1 MKNNIF
7 YLGFYTDDKLRKEE
21 RVNFPAASSKMNY
34 IKDLLERSNCRVTI
48 TNPAWVLGK
57 KTYPGKKRRLSNNI
71 YLKTFFSL
79 KYTNRVNKS
88 LSSRLM
94 KLQLFFYLLRNVK
107 KNDIIL
113 VYHSIYYSNLIT
125 ILKKIKNFTLILEL
139 EELYQDVN
147 NLTNKEIKL
156 ENKIISLSDK
166 YIVSTNHLLKKLDD
180 TKPYIVINGNF
191 SIKESKVKKF
201 QDHKKHIVYAG
212 IIDTVKKGAFTAL
225 SIVQGLSSDYKL
237 HILGFGKEE
246 DIQKLKKEITTFN
259 KNNSIKVLYEGNLPD
274 EKCNTFLQKCDIGLS
289 CQTLEGSYSD
299 TSFPSK
305 IINYLTNGLE
315 VLTVRIPVVED
326 SEVGNL
332 VYFYDESSYDQAR
345 KIISEIKIN
354 RNKKIRQLELID
366 NKILINFKKLMGG

>member
-1 MKNNIF
+1 MKSNIF

-34 IKDLLERSNCRVTI
+34 IKDLLERSNCQVTI
-48 TNPAWVLGK
+48 TNPAWTLGEK
-57 KTYPGKKRRLSNNI
+57 SYPGKKRKLSNNI

-79 KYTNRVNKS
+79 KYTNKLNKS

-94 KLQLFFYLLRNVK
+94 KLQLFFYLLFNIK
-107 KNDIIL
+107 KNDILL
-113 VYHSIYYSNLIT
+113 VYHSIYYSHLIT
-125 ILKKIKNFTLILEL
+125 ILKKIKSFTLILEL
-139 EELYQDVN
+139 EELYQDIN
-147 NLTNKEIKL
+147 NLTNKEIKS

-166 YIVSTNHLLKKLDD
+166 YIVSTNHLLNKLDS
-180 TKPYIVINGNF
+180 TKSSLVINGNF
-191 SIKESKVKKF
+191 NIKESKVKKF

-212 IIDTVKKGAFTAL
+212 IIDTIKKGAFTTL
-225 SIVQGLSSDYKL
+225 SIAQGLSSDYKL

-246 DIQKLKKEITTFN
+246 DIQKLKEEIIAFN
-259 KNNSIKVLYEGNLPD
+259 KNNSIKAVYEGNLP
-274 EKCNTFLQKCDIGLS
+274 EEECNTFLQKCDIGLS
-289 CQTLEGSYSD
+289 CQTLEGSYSG

-326 SEVGNL
+326 SEVGDL

-345 KIISEIKIN
+345 KIINNIKIN
-354 RNKKIRQLELID
+354 KDKKIKQLKLID
-366 NKILINFKKLMGG
+366 NNILTNFKKLIGG